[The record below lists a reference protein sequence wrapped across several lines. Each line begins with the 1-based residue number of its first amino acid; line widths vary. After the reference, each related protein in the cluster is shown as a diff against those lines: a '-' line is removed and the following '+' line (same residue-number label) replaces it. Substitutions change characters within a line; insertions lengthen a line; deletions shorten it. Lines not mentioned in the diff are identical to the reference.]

1 MDIQV
6 DNSSDLTTW
15 VLEAGLT
22 IYDVR
27 DLHEKAMGA
36 LPKTRRLV
44 INGTSVEE
52 IDTAGL
58 QWLLAI
64 QRWSNEQD
72 IELLLELG
80 DSAVMQLL
88 DLFHAHGLFGLPA
101 ILVAS
106 DPRPEGGPHAER

>member
-1 MDIQV
+1 MDVQV
-6 DNSSDLTTW
+6 DNAADLTTW
-15 VLEAGLT
+15 TLGAGLT

-27 DLHEKAMGA
+27 DIHELAVNA

-44 INGTSVEE
+44 IKGESVDE
-52 IDTAGL
+52 IDTSGL

-64 QRWSNEQD
+64 QRWSKEQD
-72 IELLLELG
+72 IDLLLELG

-106 DPRPEGGPHAER
+106 KRDSEGASNADE

>member
-1 MDIQV
+1 MDVRV
-6 DNSSDLTTW
+6 DSSADLTTW
-15 VLEAGLT
+15 VLESGLT
-22 IYDVR
+22 VYEVR
-27 DLHEKAMGA
+27 DLHEKAINA

-44 INGTSVEE
+44 INGESVKD

-64 QRWSNEQD
+64 QRWSKEQD
-72 IELLLELG
+72 VDLLMELG

-106 DPRPEGGPHAER
+106 SRNAEGTPHADE

>member
-1 MDIQV
+1 MNVQV
-6 DNSSDLTTW
+6 DKAADLTTW
-15 VLEAGLT
+15 TLGAGLT

-27 DLHEKAMGA
+27 DVHELAVDA

-44 INGTSVEE
+44 IKGEKVDE

-72 IELLLELG
+72 IDLLLELG

-88 DLFHAHGLFGLPA
+88 DLFHAHGLLGLPA

-106 DPRPEGGPHAER
+106 RSTEQGATDADE